1 MDYAKYVEQ
10 VTVESLG
17 DETEAGSQRRL
28 PKIVIMT
35 ECEVPDETVN
45 CTETSYRNS

>member
-17 DETEAGSQRRL
+17 DETEAGNQRRL
-28 PKIVIMT
+28 PEIVIMT
-35 ECEVPDETVN
+35 ECEVPNETVD
-45 CTETSYRNS
+45 CMETSYRDS